1 MLAAPGGPTGGGG
14 AATRG
19 AGGRMRPGSMP
30 WRTRRVR
37 FCGYRAGSTANFT
50 RSRNDRRPFAT
61 LPA

>member
-1 MLAAPGGPTGGGG
+1 
-14 AATRG
+14 
-19 AGGRMRPGSMP
+19 MRPGSMP